1 MFSVHLDILASNS
14 NKKLK
19 EISSYRNPEWEKH
32 ERNNLQ
38 LRPSTHMLGFM
49 LFILWI
55 KGIFRIQSVC
65 FCNKISVTFFSWVKL
80 LLKVNLFIGSAPPP
94 VTQPLTP
101 LHPPRPPLG
110 PPPVGGPPRPS
121 AAIAG
126 PPSAQSLLKS
136 AANQEGKKQF
146 ALYVEF
152 KHGNLL

>member
-110 PPPVGGPPRPS
+110 PPVGGPPRPS